1 MHGYLVRDTRM
12 KIGLKTDFRDYYDHC
27 FSVPPEQADK
37 VLERVTTVTMP
48 RSTMLLYLESI
59 GMSTPAHGPVQ
70 DLVPVITDRAGMPQE
85 IALQLFELV
94 VYLDEY
100 VHNPES
106 RVRLSCKEA
115 LARYPD
121 AYAHV
126 YVPSHAAQGST
137 SLQFLRI
144 GMRQFWL
151 RYTSSND
158 WRSNYG
164 DVKIEIL
171 CEEQRA
177 SGRHIIPYPLF
188 AIDYVQADRLYA
200 VDLNVAP
207 QLAGT
212 GIEQRMSAEE
222 VYTELTGWMRGDR
235 FTMDI

>member
-1 MHGYLVRDTRM
+1 MHTYPVRDTRM
-12 KIGLKTDFRDYYDHC
+12 KIGLKTDFRDYYDHR
-27 FSVPPEQADK
+27 FGVPPEQADK
-37 VLERVTTVTMP
+37 VLERLTTVTMP

-70 DLVPVITDRAGMPQE
+70 DLVPVITDRAAMPQE

-100 VHNPES
+100 VHTPES
-106 RVRLSCKEA
+106 QIRISCKEA
-115 LARYPD
+115 LEHYPD

-126 YVPSHAAQGST
+126 YIPSPVGLGSS
-137 SLQFLRI
+137 SLRYLRI

-151 RYTSSND
+151 RYTSRND
-158 WRSNYG
+158 WRANYG
-164 DVKIEIL
+164 DVKVEIL

-188 AIDYVQADRLYA
+188 AIDYIQTDRLYA

-212 GIEQRMSAEE
+212 GIEHYMTPDE
-222 VYTELTGWMRGDR
+222 VHSELCNWMRGDK